1 MNKAQRLLEYI
12 NNPTKQTITV
22 EYANDG
28 SRKALNTLLA
38 TISRLGG
45 WWGSSRQIRHWVD
58 GDGSYRAAIK
68 GLDKV
73 EIPDTENDP
82 VAVPG
87 F

>member
-12 NNPTKQTITV
+12 NNPSKQTITI

-45 WWGSSRQIRHWVD
+45 WGSSREVRHWVD
-58 GDGSYRAAIK
+58 GDGSYRATVK

-73 EIPDTENDP
+73 DIPDTEGDP
-82 VAVPG
+82 VKVPG